1 MPLLSVII
9 PAYNEAKTL
18 KQIIEKIES
27 VNIDKE
33 IIAVDNGSTDESG
46 KILREVRY
54 YNLKVIHHTSNRGK
68 GGAILTGLS
77 QSSGEFIVIQ
87 DADLEYDPNDYQKLM
102 EIIKEDKA
110 DLVLGARFLGG
121 YHGLFMH
128 RLGNRFLTGLLNFLF
143 KTNINDYATCYK
155 LARRSTY
162 DKLNLKATGF
172 DIEVEIIAN
181 ALKNKMRIVEA
192 QVSYIPRT
200 YKEGKKIRWLDGLW
214 AIFYIFKYR
223 FWN

>member
-1 MPLLSVII
+1 MPQLSVII

-18 KQIIEKIES
+18 KQILEKIES
-27 VNIDKE
+27 VNIDKD
-33 IIAVDNGSTDESG
+33 IIVVDNGSTDESS
-46 KILREVRY
+46 KILREVKY
-54 YNLKVIHHTSNRGK
+54 YNLKLIHHTSNRGK

-77 QSSGEFIVIQ
+77 QASGEFVIIQ

-102 EIIKEDKA
+102 DIIKEDRA
-110 DLVLGARFLGG
+110 DLVLGARFIGG

-128 RLGNRFLTGLLNFLF
+128 RLGNRFLTWLLNLLF
-143 KTNINDYATCYK
+143 KTNLNDYATCYK

-172 DIEVEIIAN
+172 DIDVEIIAN
-181 ALKNKMRIVEA
+181 ALKKKMRIFESPVT
-192 QVSYIPRT
+192 YIPRT

-214 AIFYIFKYR
+214 AIFYMFKYR
-223 FWN
+223 LRN